1 MAIHHSL
8 ATAFGLLGNIISFLV
23 SLAPLPTFYQI
34 YKKKSTEGFQSVPYV
49 ISLFSAMLWIYYAL
63 LKENALFLITINSVC
78 AVIQFGYISAYLFYA
93 PKKARILTVKLFL
106 LFNVFGFG
114 AICLLTFFL
123 AKGTTREKILGY
135 ACMVFALSVFAAP
148 LCIVRKVIR
157 TKSVEYMPFTLSF
170 FLTLG
175 AVAWF
180 FYGLMIR
187 DLNIAI
193 PNVLGF
199 IFGVLQMVLYMI
211 YKNPKKAVEPK
222 LHELSEHVV
231 DVLKLSTMVCTELSA
246 VVPQL
251 STMENDQEIVDEL
264 IAKKEIEETKPNK
277 DIDLVSS
284 KI

>member
-1 MAIHHSL
+1 
-8 ATAFGLLGNIISFLV
+8 
-23 SLAPLPTFYQI
+23 
-34 YKKKSTEGFQSVPYV
+34 
-49 ISLFSAMLWIYYAL
+49 
-63 LKENALFLITINSVC
+63 
-78 AVIQFGYISAYLFYA
+78 
-93 PKKARILTVKLFL
+93 
-106 LFNVFGFG
+106 
-114 AICLLTFFL
+114 
-123 AKGTTREKILGY
+123 
-135 ACMVFALSVFAAP
+135 
-148 LCIVRKVIR
+148 
-157 TKSVEYMPFTLSF
+157 MPFTLSF

-187 DLNIAI
+187 DLNIAVSPLINIPLQCLMLYHTIKTLNYLPFYRQI

-284 KI
+284 KIW